1 MDAETKQ
8 ILTDADEIKATL
20 SGRGWSI
27 IKSKLDMLIL
37 DLQNIHNIEGT
48 TSDDMMMSL
57 KARAMAS
64 KLLFDWLKN
73 DVYGTVEQAE
83 ANRIPESNPSSDFML
98 VKR

>member
-27 IKSKLDMLIL
+27 IKAKLDTLIL

-83 ANRIPESNPSSDFML
+83 ANQVHESNPSSDFMFI
-98 VKR
+98 KR